1 MHLLLSLSRISISQM
16 STFSI
21 SFSTRTNPAE
31 LNQNNLNIKQF
42 DSDVKQFLTY
52 SSTRSLPLFFRKPA
66 LLLFTFFGFLQ
77 VKSTLNVLLIVYLYS
92 TIGCVSLRNC
102 MRIFR
107 RYHFRA
113 AHVSSRDC
121 LCPIFFLF
129 FFIIACYGYCWV
141 DLIKLR

>member
-66 LLLFTFFGFLQ
+66 LLLFTFFGFFTGEIYSECIANCL
-77 VKSTLNVLLIVYLYS
+77 SLLYYRLRVVEILYENIS
-92 TIGCVSLRNC
+92 TISFSRRSCLFSRLSLSHIFPLFLHYC
-102 MRIFR
+102 MLWLLLGR
-107 RYHFRA
+107 
-113 AHVSSRDC
+113 SD
-121 LCPIFFLF
+121 
-129 FFIIACYGYCWV
+129 
-141 DLIKLR
+141 